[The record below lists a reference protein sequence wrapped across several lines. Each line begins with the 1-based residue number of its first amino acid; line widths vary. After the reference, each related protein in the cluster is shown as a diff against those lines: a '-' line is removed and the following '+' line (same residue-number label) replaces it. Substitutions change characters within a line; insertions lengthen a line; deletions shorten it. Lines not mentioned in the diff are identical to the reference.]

1 MGKNDS
7 FVPKSIEIWLHSME
21 HFRRRQCFLSFFFFL
36 VREVKK
42 RKGKLNE
49 DLDLTMGQIVFYDYD
64 DLGFNSNLGV
74 SAF

>member
-1 MGKNDS
+1 MTVLCQSQLRFGCILWNISEDA
-7 FVPKSIEIWLHSME
+7 I
-21 HFRRRQCFLSFFFFL
+21 FFFL
-36 VREVKK
+36 FREVKK

>member
-1 MGKNDS
+1 MTVLCQSQLRFGCILWNISEDA
-7 FVPKSIEIWLHSME
+7 I
-21 HFRRRQCFLSFFFFL
+21 FFFFL